1 MPQPWTS
8 LRTLRLEPWS
18 PLLSSTCLVSSCE
31 SSAAS
36 CLILFATQ
44 SSSFYLLSYDAST
57 KSPGAGQS
65 SNNALGGPNSPK
77 ARSSSPS
84 PLSLILL
91 SLSLHFPLFKPS
103 PLFTLPD
110 RPRSPSCGA
119 CCVCDCQGGTG
130 PTAAQPRLSTG
141 LAPAHNPS
149 SSPPTGQ
156 LSLCTPPPAE
166 LQKHT
171 PACQNP
177 SQSIPVHPGSL
188 QLNVIQ
194 HIAENPAHTKPWGT
208 SLQAVKLGSL
218 NPSKL

>member
-1 MPQPWTS
+1 MHPQNP
-8 LRTLRLEPWS
+8 LELARAPIMH
-18 PLLSSTCLVSSCE
+18 LV
-31 SSAAS
+31 A
-36 CLILFATQ
+36 LTHL
-44 SSSFYLLSYDAST
+44 
-57 KSPGAGQS
+57 KPGA
-65 SNNALGGPNSPK
+65 AVP
-77 ARSSSPS
+77 A
-84 PLSLILL
+84 L
-91 SLSLHFPLFKPS
+91 SLSSCSASHFISHFFKLS

-119 CCVCDCQGGTG
+119 CCVCDCQDGTG

-188 QLNVIQ
+188 QLNVVQ

-208 SLQAVKLGSL
+208 SVQAVKLGSL